1 MDYVNLADLASS
13 VTDVAQIA
21 AAAEKTPAWL
31 GGLLGMAVVMVALSG
46 LWFASEM
53 TAIYFVKKSP
63 KKSEAV
69 SKAPG
74 AAAAAAPVASVTAS
88 GVPLAAIIA
97 AAAQMVQQPLRSVV
111 ISAPAVPGTTWVA
124 QGRETIF
131 TSHAMKSPRDVSG
144 LSAVKKG

>member
-1 MDYVNLADLASS
+1 MDYVNLADLATS

-31 GGLLGMAVVMVALSG
+31 GGIMGMVVVMVALTG
-46 LWFASEM
+46 LWWASEL
-53 TAIYFVKKSP
+53 TALYFVKKSP
-63 KKSEAV
+63 KKTEAV
-69 SKAPG
+69 TIAPN
-74 AAAAAAPVASVTAS
+74 AAAAAASVASVAAS

-111 ISAPAVPGTTWVA
+111 VSAPAVPGTTWVA

-131 TSHAMKSPRDVSG
+131 SSHTMKSPRDVSG